1 MTEPH
6 LNKEGDKNMRTL
18 GILGGMGH
26 QATAYFYEMLSA
38 KNGGKNCPN
47 VIIYSKGTPPN
58 LTDFVLGKIDA
69 VDPTEGLVEA
79 VKLLERSGATE
90 IVVPSALSH
99 YFLPVLSE
107 AVNIPVI
114 NMLAHV
120 AQTVADKGFTNVG
133 LLAKEATVH
142 ANLYQQE
149 LLMRG
154 IHTQTPPADG
164 QVKMERIISC
174 LEKGKSHDGD
184 AFEAVA
190 EELYTQG
197 AEGIIL
203 GCTELSLISRGEA
216 QGFID
221 SLNILTNVLYQ

>member
-1 MTEPH
+1 M
-6 LNKEGDKNMRTL
+6 KTL

-38 KNGGKNCPN
+38 RNGGRNCPN
-47 VIIYSKGTPPN
+47 VMIYSKGISPN
-58 LTDFVLGKIDA
+58 LTDFVLGKEDA
-69 VDPTEGLVEA
+69 VDPTEDLVKA

-90 IVVPSALSH
+90 IVIPSALTH
-99 YFLPVLSE
+99 YFLPTLIE
-107 AVNIPVI
+107 AVDIPVL
-114 NMLAHV
+114 NMLSHV
-120 AQTVADKGFTNVG
+120 AQTVADKGFTNIG

-142 ANLYQQE
+142 ADLYQHE
-149 LLMRG
+149 LLKRG

-164 QVKMERIISC
+164 QAKMERIISC

-221 SLNILTNVLYQ
+221 SLNILTNVIYQ